1 MQFLVKQDKFIV
13 IRYFVID
20 NSEPGPNKTNP
31 DSELVTRVYP
41 SDHSGIDLLILGFP
55 DCP

>member
-13 IRYFVID
+13 IRYFIID